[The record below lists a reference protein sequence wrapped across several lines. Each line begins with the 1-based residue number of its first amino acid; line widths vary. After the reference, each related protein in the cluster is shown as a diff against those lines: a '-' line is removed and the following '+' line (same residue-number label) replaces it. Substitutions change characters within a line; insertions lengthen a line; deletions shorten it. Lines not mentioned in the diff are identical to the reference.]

1 MAGDQVLALPNA
13 TRCRSMCVAP
23 RTDDMRARSCQPI
36 GLPEVQEGWDTPGC
50 HAAPACA
57 APATYAAGKLNAKL
71 KSDFRCY
78 PNNGHAATAS
88 AGPFC
93 ARFGSRRSHSITSS
107 AKEISPAGIARPSV
121 LAVLRLI

>member
-50 HAAPACA
+50 HAAPACT

-78 PNNGHAATAS
+78 PNNGHAVTAS

-93 ARFGSRRSHSITSS
+93 AIERNRSRGKRC
-107 AKEISPAGIARPSV
+107 AQG
-121 LAVLRLI
+121 LAW